1 MIHKQNK
8 EPIFYLALFTLFL
21 VTWIMNWGYSLI
33 QKDYISV
40 VTEGFELCPSDR
52 SHGGDLGLPQTSH
65 TVNLPINTTYTCQN
79 FCGPPARCSKTGQ
92 QCTSDIDCLGCR
104 PVIMAPNVN
113 PGNIKGFNHA
123 GKLLSIMPD
132 YSQLTTDMTRETY
145 IYKDKKTAPP
155 PSYFQ
160 GINTWKKPF
169 TIGAQMYDQ
178 RYAPSIDD
186 PSLAVNYPQRY
197 TLSGEFMD
205 DGPLAANA
213 FLHE

>member
-1 MIHKQNK
+1 MKKITNPLFEK
-8 EPIFYLALFTLFL
+8 ESIFYLALFTVFL
-21 VTWIMNWGYSLI
+21 VTWVMNWGYSLI
-33 QKDYISV
+33 QKDYIV
-40 VTEGFELCPSDR
+40 MEGFELCPSDR
-52 SHGGDLGLPQTSH
+52 VYMGSDKGLPETSH
-65 TVNLPINTTYTCQN
+65 SVSLPINTTYTCQN

-92 QCTSDIDCLGCR
+92 QCTSDVDCLGCR
-104 PVIMAPNVN
+104 PVIMGPLLN
-113 PGNIKGFNHA
+113 PDDVKGHDHA
-123 GKLLSIMPD
+123 GKLLSSLMPD

-145 IYKDKKTAPP
+145 VYKEQKTAPP

-169 TIGAQMYDQ
+169 TVGAQMYEK

-213 FLHE
+213 